1 MLPSNANSSVKFQDL
16 FQRKLMQKHYK
27 SISYVLLIF
36 AACCWV
42 ATPLIPFLTLETTTK
57 TILITGVV
65 VAGEVAFVGSMLL
78 GGKAIW
84 EKIKAYFKKIF
95 RKSASSETEN
105 QPEEEL

>member
-1 MLPSNANSSVKFQDL
+1 
-16 FQRKLMQKHYK
+16 
-27 SISYVLLIF
+27 
-36 AACCWV
+36 
-42 ATPLIPFLTLETTTK
+42 
-57 TILITGVV
+57 
-65 VAGEVAFVGSMLL
+65 LL